1 MRSCDEA
8 STFFAQSK
16 FRERLAS
23 KSQISGRLLF
33 LLLLSWSIFGDL
45 DGFCWNLVASLILV
59 KFSKCISK
67 SGHVQLYVVSIF
79 SLLPIYSSVHQAS
92 KQTNTSSMRCL
103 WKKKTSN
110 KLHNLYIFPVSPAS
124 HFFQE
129 VLIFLVLCPSFFS
142 FYYFL
147 SVISHLK
154 PCKMSVQRLV

>member
-59 KFSKCISK
+59 KFSKYISK

-92 KQTNTSSMRCL
+92 KQIHQAWCVCE
-103 WKKKTSN
+103 KKNIKQIAWFV
-110 KLHNLYIFPVSPAS
+110 YFPSFS
-124 HFFQE
+124 CFSFFQE

-154 PCKMSVQRLV
+154 PCKMSVQRLL